1 MLQLLHMFLEPSAA
15 SVPPEVAPVAPPPP
29 YKRRRR
35 IPRVSI
41 IVIVAGILVFL
52 GGCVYAGIAA
62 TRVINGSIATRDGL
76 LAAKADISSTDFAA
90 AGIQLTKALGG
101 ITEAEAGA
109 GMVGW
114 VSYLP
119 WAGSRYDAA
128 IAVLDATKN
137 TVDVLV
143 EAVGIADDVYGVVS
157 EARETLT
164 WTDPSVADAA
174 VHDLPTSVKRA
185 LFTRLA
191 NAYPNLQTMQVKL
204 DLASDDIAR
213 FHSLPGTESF
223 ADILTPFEAV
233 LADLKNS
240 VDFLVPFSG
249 ISREFAGLNGD
260 RQFLLMFMNNME
272 LRPTGG
278 FLGSYGLLVIRD
290 GDMKSLTTDD
300 TYAVDA
306 LVASN
311 PDYVSYSP
319 AAIAKYL
326 EQPIWYFRDGTWSPD
341 FAQGAKDT
349 VALFRQEI
357 ASAGRPVPQVD
368 GVIGITTTFMEHL
381 LNFVGPVSVD
391 GITYTAQ
398 NAADILEFQVEIAF
412 EQQGIAREDRKD
424 VVGKLTNAVLDKL
437 LEVSPSQFPE
447 VFKLLVDS
455 FAQKELAA
463 YSSESKTQSVL
474 DDAGWSGQISQG
486 SADDVLMVVDA
497 NMASLKSDPVV
508 KRSIVYSITPSGSGY
523 QATAAIS
530 YNHTGS
536 FDWKTSR
543 YRTYTRLYA
552 PAGSQLVSVDGSL
565 ANDAIRNPS
574 GAVGE
579 VTTASELGL
588 TSFGTFT
595 SIEPGQSRTLT
606 FVYTLPQSVT
616 DAIKSGGY
624 TLETFKQIGA
634 DAHDLTLN
642 LDFNQN
648 LSNAYPAEDQSQWGD
663 DTYHFETT
671 LDQDTEFRVEL

>member
-1 MLQLLHMFLEPSAA
+1 MFLEPSAA
-15 SVPPEVAPVAPPPP
+15 SVPPEIIPIAPPP
-29 YKRRRR
+29 KRRRR
-35 IPRVSI
+35 IYKVSI
-41 IVIVAGILVFL
+41 LLVLGIFVFL
-52 GGCVYAGIAA
+52 GGCVYVGIAA

-76 LAAKADISSTDFAA
+76 LAAKADISSAEFAD
-90 AGIQLTKALGG
+90 AGVELTKALGG
-101 ITEAEAGA
+101 IAEAKAGA
-109 GMVGW
+109 DMVSW
-114 VSYLP
+114 TSHLP
-119 WAGSRYDAA
+119 WVGPRYDAA

-143 EAVGIADDVYGVVS
+143 EAVGIADDVYGVVA

-164 WTDPSVADAA
+164 WADPSVADAA

-204 DLASDDIAR
+204 NLASDDIAR

-223 ADILTPFEAV
+223 ADILTPFETV
-233 LADLKNS
+233 LANLKNS
-240 VDFLVPFSG
+240 VDFLVPFAG

-260 RQFLLMFMNNME
+260 RQFLLMFMNNTE

-300 TYAVDA
+300 TYAIDA

-311 PDYVSYSP
+311 PAYVSYSP
-319 AAIAKYL
+319 APIVKYL
-326 EQPIWYFRDGTWSPD
+326 EQPVWYFRDGTWSPD

-349 VALFRQEI
+349 TALFRQEI
-357 ASAGRPVPQVD
+357 ATAGRPVPQID
-368 GVIGITTTFMEHL
+368 GVIGVTTTFMENL

-391 GITYTAQ
+391 GVTYTAQ
-398 NAADILEFQVEIAF
+398 NAADILEYQVEIAF
-412 EQQGIAREDRKD
+412 EQQGVTRENRKD
-424 VVGKLTNAVLDKL
+424 IVGKLTNAVLDKM

-447 VFKLLVDS
+447 VFKLLVES
-455 FAQKELAA
+455 FSHKELAA
-463 YSSESKTQSVL
+463 YSSDAKTESVL
-474 DDAGWSGQISQG
+474 DDAGWSGKVSQG

-508 KRSIVYSITPSGSGY
+508 ERSIAYSITPKGSGY
-523 QATAAIS
+523 QATAAIT
-530 YNHTGS
+530 YKHTGS

-543 YRTYTRLYA
+543 YRTYTRVYV
-552 PAGSQLVSVDGSL
+552 PTGSQLVSVDGSL

-574 GAVGE
+574 GAAGE
-579 VTTASELGL
+579 VTTASEFGL

-606 FVYTLPQSVT
+606 FVYTLPSSVT
-616 DAIKSGGY
+616 DAINQGSY
-624 TLETFKQIGA
+624 SLQILKQIGA
-634 DAHDLTLN
+634 DQRDVTLN

-648 LSNAYPAEDQSQWGD
+648 LSDATPAEDQSQWGD
-663 DTYHFETT
+663 DTYHLQTT
-671 LDQDTEFRVEL
+671 LDENQSFRVEL